1 MTTLGLTQSTCLVRG
16 DRILV
21 LFDWNG
27 TVVLDHDRAREALN
41 AALSAHGIGAVSS
54 TDFASTFR
62 LPMGDMFADLGVA
75 AIDLRAAETAWNV
88 YMASHRSQLRAGAA
102 SALAVLRDAGA
113 RLGIVSAA
121 ALEAVDFDRA
131 SLGVPEVWAS
141 VDAAAVDKVAVLT
154 SYRAEREL
162 AFYVGDTAYDMTS
175 ALAAGYVPIGVSGG
189 YATTETLLAAGAA
202 HLVDDFD
209 DLLELVTALAAV
221 PTE

>member
-1 MTTLGLTQSTCLVRG
+1 MTTLGLAHAARLVRG

-41 AALSAHGIGAVSS
+41 AALSASGLSPVSS
-54 TDFASTFR
+54 ADFASTFR
-62 LPMGDMFADLGVA
+62 LPMGAMFADLGVA
-75 AIDLRAAETAWNV
+75 AVDLGAAETAWNV
-88 YMASHRSQLRAGAA
+88 YMASHRSQLRAGAT
-102 SALAVLRDAGA
+102 SALAALHDSGV

-121 ALEAVDFDRA
+121 AQEAVDFDRA

-141 VDAAAVDKVAVLT
+141 VDAAAADKVAVLT

-162 AFYVGDTAYDMTS
+162 AFYVGDTAYDMAS

-189 YATTETLLAAGAA
+189 YASTETLLAAGAA

-209 DLLELVTALAAV
+209 DLVELVAGVAAAAG
-221 PTE
+221 E